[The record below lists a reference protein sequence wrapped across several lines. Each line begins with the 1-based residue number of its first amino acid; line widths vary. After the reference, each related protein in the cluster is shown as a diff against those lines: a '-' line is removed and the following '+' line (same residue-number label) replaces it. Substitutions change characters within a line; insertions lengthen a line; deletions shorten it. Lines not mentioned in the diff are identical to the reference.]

1 LKTPQ
6 FWNKINFISCLLL
19 PISWLY
25 LLGHFLNCLR
35 KTPTKINKPIICIG
49 NLVAGGAGKT
59 PVAIEIG
66 KILQELNIGFSYL
79 SAGYG
84 AQIQDFTLVDKSK
97 HNSKDVGDEP
107 ILLSDVAPTFISKDR
122 VIAATLIA
130 KKPEIKLII
139 MDDGLQNPSIIKDLS
154 ILIIDGYY
162 GFGNDLIIPAGPLR
176 EPIKFGM
183 KKADLVVIIGEDR
196 HQIAETFCANKIIIR
211 AKIVPVGCES
221 FDKKSAIAFCGIGRP
236 EKFFISLQESGV
248 NIITK
253 FSYADHHQYQ
263 EREIRKMIN
272 LAKQNNVSLITTK
285 KDWIRFDEVYQRQIK
300 YMDIKVEFENIDV
313 LRDKLIELANG

>member
-1 LKTPQ
+1 
-6 FWNKINFISCLLL
+6 L

-25 LLGHFLNCLR
+25 LLGHFFNCLR

-66 KILQELNIGFSYL
+66 KILQELNIGFAYL
-79 SAGYG
+79 STGYG

-97 HNSKDVGDEP
+97 HNAKDVGDEP
-107 ILLSDVAPTFISKDR
+107 ILLSNVAPTFISKDR
-122 VIAATLIA
+122 VIAATSIA

-154 ILIIDGYY
+154 ILIIDGEY
-162 GFGNDLIIPAGPLR
+162 GFGNSLIIPAGPLR
-176 EPIKFGM
+176 EPIKVGM

-196 HQIAETFCANKIIIR
+196 HQIVETFCANKIIVR
-211 AKIVPVGCES
+211 AKIVPIGISNSGCEN
-221 FDKKSAIAFCGIGRP
+221 FNKKSAIAFCGIGRP

-248 NIITK
+248 NIIAK

-263 EREIRKMIN
+263 EREIIKMIN
-272 LAKQNNVSLITTK
+272 LAKKNNTSLVTTK
-285 KDWIRFDEVYQRQIK
+285 KDWVRLNKVYQEQIE
-300 YMDIKVEFENIDV
+300 YLDIKVEFENVDV
-313 LRDKLIELANG
+313 LRDKLIKLSND